1 MFCFRT
7 AHTKKGQVV
16 TVLIELYE
24 FLPSFVSIER
34 VTNILFP
41 LTVGY
46 VFFFLIHS
54 IPFLLREI
62 SSSKRFF
69 SMSTFFVFSTYMT

>member
-46 VFFFLIHS
+46 VFFFS
-54 IPFLLREI
+54 YSFNSVFAQGNFL
-62 SSSKRFF
+62 F
-69 SMSTFFVFSTYMT
+69 